1 MSSSVTQPNR
11 EEMARLL
18 EAAGSAYDLE
28 AVEALIEGV
37 LAAPAEIGTGWH
49 VLVADPMP
57 QQLATSL
64 EALRAAKAA
73 EYHDGLSARRFRS
86 AAASGAS
93 RPPAEG
99 TGVAR
104 TRRVHRAARRRA
116 SGRICAAARSA
127 SRVADR
133 LYRVGRP
140 RDRVARPRSAVCRWA
155 VHVAGGR
162 ADRHGLVRDP
172 SPGRGTTGAM
182 ARRGA
187 QKGRGSRLRS
197 LAAHAARGGAVSR
210 RCGKGRCRA
219 PRCPRQPARPGLARP
234 TGSADRTCRAA
245 SRAILRRERRVEAH
259 PAGAWFA
266 TGGGRGGR
274 ADDAGI
280 DRLAAQHPRRRRAA
294 HPAAIVICDPAAGR
308 LRQPLHRPAQARP
321 RARTP
326 SRQRRH
332 RDAAR
337 ATGTGARCSL
347 RPKAAGCRPIR
358 RPPPPGCSTGWQ
370 KRERRSI
377 APPTRVSCRRHAKMP
392 PKSRAPGRR
401 ITATARR

>member
-1 MSSSVTQPNR
+1 MCSSPTRCRNSSPPLSRRYGPPRPPSTTTAFQRDDFVRQPR
-11 EEMARLL
+11 AERLARLRTEL
-18 EAAGSAYDLE
+18 ASRGLDGFIVPRADEHQGEYVPPRGQRLAWLTGFTGSAGL
-28 AVEALIEGV
+28 AIV
-37 LAAPAEIGTGWH
+37 L
-49 VLVADPMP
+49 
-57 QQLATSL
+57 
-64 EALRAAKAA
+64 
-73 EYHDGLSARRFRS
+73 
-86 AAASGAS
+86 
-93 RPPAEG
+93 
-99 TGVAR
+99 
-104 TRRVHRAARRRA
+104 
-116 SGRICAAARSA
+116 
-127 SRVADR
+127 
-133 LYRVGRP
+133 
-140 RDRVARPRSAVCRWA
+140 ARPRSAVCRWA
-155 VHVAGGR
+155 VHIAGGR
-162 ADRHGLVRDP
+162 PDRYGLVRDP

-182 ARRGA
+182 ARHGA
-187 QKGRGSRLRS
+187 QERRGSRLRS

-259 PAGAWFA
+259 PAGAWLA
-266 TGGGRGGR
+266 AGGGRGCR

-280 DRLAAQHPRRRRAA
+280 DRLAPQHPRRRRAA

-308 LRQPLHRPAQARP
+308 LRQRLHRPAQARP

-337 ATGTGARCSL
+337 ATGTGTRCSL

-358 RPPPPGCSTGWQ
+358 RPPPPGCSTDWQ

-401 ITATARR
+401 ITETARR